1 MVNTRRETIMGLTV
15 DVLESDHGVETVENT
30 SRESGESTTKI
41 VKTLLFKAGARY

>member
-1 MVNTRRETIMGLTV
+1 MGGLTV